1 MGQSVFIKK
10 DEKIAV
16 VVSKLPSKYTEYDFI
31 ALFKELYP
39 NDWQKIEKRYQQHL
53 LNNKPGKK
61 IPMPKPEKYLL
72 NALKVWQMKN
82 KGNN

>member
-10 DEKIAV
+10 DKKIAV
-16 VVSKLPSKYTEYDFI
+16 VVSKLPNGYTDDNFI

-39 NDWQKIEKRYQQHL
+39 DEWQKIEKRYQQHL
-53 LNNKPGKK
+53 LNSKPAKK

-72 NALKVWQMKN
+72 NALKAW
-82 KGNN
+82 